1 MKYKAL
7 YNLLVDS
14 GLRLTE
20 AVKAINKFS
29 ENKLF
34 RVKADSQDFYRLT
47 LGFFRAS
54 KIAYAAYFSD
64 YTYSLIRANK
74 EPIKECGA
82 RRYFSKYRALLH
94 PDISENS
101 HSIK

>member
-34 RVKADSQDFYRLT
+34 RVKSGQSRFLQVNPR
-47 LGFFRAS
+47 
-54 KIAYAAYFSD
+54 IFS
-64 YTYSLIRANK
+64 
-74 EPIKECGA
+74 EPP
-82 RRYFSKYRALLH
+82 R
-94 PDISENS
+94 
-101 HSIK
+101 